1 MSLSKLAARLAETAF
16 FEQARCWIEEPS
28 GRRRHQLRGMLG
40 SLPAFLLA
48 YLARQTSRP
57 LVCITDE
64 VERAAY
70 LYSDLEQIL
79 GAAWPLRYFPPT
91 GHKPYDAEQVADT
104 PVLIQRA
111 DIVQQ
116 LRAGEP
122 GVLVTSAAALFER
135 VPPPTRVSQET
146 LALVVG
152 QHLAPETLLQHLVA
166 QQFERV
172 EFVEQPGEFAL
183 RAGILDVYPFSG
195 GYPIRLE
202 FFGDEID
209 SIREFDVRTQRSV
222 SRITQARIVPN
233 LGREKDSE
241 RVSLL
246 DYLADDAVLVI
257 FDEARVVENLK
268 AWFEQA
274 EAAYQQRTVDAAPP
288 ELHYLNDT
296 EVLAGLEHFDR
307 LLFGTFVQAVPDAT
321 SSFDA
326 RPQPGFHSNL
336 NLLRQ
341 RLAEN
346 TTQGL
351 ETFILCDSSAQAAR
365 LQELLEEQ
373 LGTLRLTLLV
383 ESLHEGF
390 EVPVLG
396 LAVYTDHQIFNR
408 YHRPTA
414 RKQKKH
420 YGGLSLREL
429 RDLSPGDFVVH
440 VDYGIGRFAGM
451 EKITVLGK
459 QQEAIRILYQDN
471 DLLYVNVS
479 ALHKLHRYT
488 GKEGHLPKLTK
499 LGTGQ
504 WEKAKSRT
512 KKRVKDIARDLIQ
525 LYAQRKQS
533 KGHAFAS
540 DTVWQRELEA
550 SFEFEDTPDQAAA
563 SEAVKQDMEQPVPMD
578 RLVCGDVGFGKT
590 EVAVR
595 AAFKAVQEGK
605 QVAVLVPTTLLADQH
620 HRTFK
625 RRLAAFPVTIEV
637 LSRFRSTTEQADVLA
652 RLQEGRVDILIGT
665 HRLASQDV
673 AFKNLGLL
681 ILDEEQRFGV
691 GVKEQLRKL
700 RVQVD
705 TLTLTATPIPR
716 TLQFSL
722 MGARDLSIMA
732 TPPPNRQPIVTE
744 IHTFNKDLI
753 RDAILYETSRGGQVF
768 FIHNRVHDIEEIALM
783 LRGLVPN
790 IRVRVAHGQLKS
802 QELEAV
808 MGDFAEQRFEVLVST
823 NIIENG
829 LDISNA
835 NTILIHRADHFGLS
849 ELHQLRGRVG
859 RSDRKAFCYLL
870 VSSVHTLTREA
881 KQRLQAIEEFS
892 DLGSGFNIAMRDL
905 DIRGAGS
912 LLGAEQSGFIEEVG
926 FETYHKIL
934 EEAVEELRSEE
945 FGAVFQE
952 RPRPRAAE
960 TTVDVEAH
968 AYIPETYLSNTVER
982 LNLYKRLSDTPDAG
996 ALVALKEEMQDRFG
1010 PLPPEVEHLI
1020 QAATLRLCARQ
1031 LRLARVQFK
1040 NQRLFLEPPASDQD
1054 PWFYDHLFHPLLQRL
1069 STEGHRYVLKET
1081 DRKRLRIIVQD
1092 VPTLARAQQV
1102 LETLMPADVGAT
1114 AAPVQ
1119 ATT

>member
-1 MSLSKLAARLAETAF
+1 
-16 FEQARCWIEEPS
+16 
-28 GRRRHQLRGMLG
+28 
-40 SLPAFLLA
+40 
-48 YLARQTSRP
+48 
-57 LVCITDE
+57 
-64 VERAAY
+64 
-70 LYSDLEQIL
+70 
-79 GAAWPLRYFPPT
+79 
-91 GHKPYDAEQVADT
+91 
-104 PVLIQRA
+104 
-111 DIVQQ
+111 
-116 LRAGEP
+116 
-122 GVLVTSAAALFER
+122 
-135 VPPPTRVSQET
+135 
-146 LALVVG
+146 
-152 QHLAPETLLQHLVA
+152 
-166 QQFERV
+166 
-172 EFVEQPGEFAL
+172 
-183 RAGILDVYPFSG
+183 
-195 GYPIRLE
+195 
-202 FFGDEID
+202 
-209 SIREFDVRTQRSV
+209 
-222 SRITQARIVPN
+222 
-233 LGREKDSE
+233 
-241 RVSLL
+241 
-246 DYLADDAVLVI
+246 
-257 FDEARVVENLK
+257 
-268 AWFEQA
+268 
-274 EAAYQQRTVDAAPP
+274 
-288 ELHYLNDT
+288 
-296 EVLAGLEHFDR
+296 
-307 LLFGTFVQAVPDAT
+307 
-321 SSFDA
+321 
-326 RPQPGFHSNL
+326 
-336 NLLRQ
+336 
-341 RLAEN
+341 
-346 TTQGL
+346 
-351 ETFILCDSSAQAAR
+351 
-365 LQELLEEQ
+365 
-373 LGTLRLTLLV
+373 
-383 ESLHEGF
+383 
-390 EVPVLG
+390 
-396 LAVYTDHQIFNR
+396 
-408 YHRPTA
+408 
-414 RKQKKH
+414 
-420 YGGLSLREL
+420 
-429 RDLSPGDFVVH
+429 
-440 VDYGIGRFAGM
+440 
-451 EKITVLGK
+451 
-459 QQEAIRILYQDN
+459 
-471 DLLYVNVS
+471 
-479 ALHKLHRYT
+479 
-488 GKEGHLPKLTK
+488 
-499 LGTGQ
+499 
-504 WEKAKSRT
+504 
-512 KKRVKDIARDLIQ
+512 
-525 LYAQRKQS
+525 
-533 KGHAFAS
+533 
-540 DTVWQRELEA
+540 
-550 SFEFEDTPDQAAA
+550 
-563 SEAVKQDMEQPVPMD
+563 MEQPVPMD

-673 AFKNLGLL
+673 AFKDLGLL

-808 MGDFAEQRFEVLVST
+808 MGGFAERRFEVLVST

-1010 PLPPEVEHLI
+1010 PLPQEVEHLI

-1054 PWFYDHLFHPLLQRL
+1054 PWFYDHLFHPLLQQL

-1114 AAPVQ
+1114 AAPAQ